1 MNQIALLN
9 TSQPDDSIFSRDTF
23 DNGLE
28 EPITIFNNQ
37 SDINM
42 YSSDLLDNFLKHMT
56 NKMLRITS
64 HDNISFTS

>member
-9 TSQPDDSIFSRDTF
+9 ASQPDDSIFSRDTF

-42 YSSDLLDNFLKHMT
+42 YSSDLLDNFLKHV
-56 NKMLRITS
+56 KKRC
-64 HDNISFTS
+64 